1 MFNYCD
7 PDANTFDSVV
17 KFKNFVDIDK
27 EYIKL
32 DNDVGYW
39 VFDTP
44 FLDNISFHKF
54 RSTVSNF
61 PICKNNN
68 FGIIDY

>member
-39 VFDTP
+39 VFHTP
-44 FLDNISFHKF
+44 IF
-54 RSTVSNF
+54 R
-61 PICKNNN
+61 
-68 FGIIDY
+68 

>member
-1 MFNYCD
+1 MTMNIGSTQCLIIVI

-44 FLDNISFHKF
+44 FLDNISF
-54 RSTVSNF
+54 
-61 PICKNNN
+61 PQI
-68 FGIIDY
+68 